1 MSVLSLPLHTYVG
14 PCNLL
19 GHGQLALY
27 SARSHDPATDGPL
40 VLYSG
45 AAERSFPHDEELWEA
60 GWSVE
65 HLRYGT
71 PTGHWRLAEGYKLSE
86 QRGVV
91 TSCDPLYRANCS
103 GGSIALPPNCEF
115 VAVKIRGELRIGLKL
130 TAAVNVGDQLLL
142 PNYLLR
148 N

>member
-1 MSVLSLPLHTYVG
+1 MPQAPDANAGAPESDVDVIHVL
-14 PCNLL
+14 
-19 GHGQLALY
+19 
-27 SARSHDPATDGPL
+27 DPARHNMEVRNST
-40 VLYSG
+40 
-45 AAERSFPHDEELWEA
+45 HDEELWQA
-60 GWSVE
+60 GWTVE
-65 HLRYGT
+65 HVRDGT